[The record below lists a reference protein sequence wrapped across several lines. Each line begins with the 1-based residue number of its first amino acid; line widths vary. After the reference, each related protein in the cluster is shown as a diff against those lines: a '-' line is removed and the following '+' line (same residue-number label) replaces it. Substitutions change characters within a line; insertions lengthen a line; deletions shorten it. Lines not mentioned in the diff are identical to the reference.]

1 MLSEYYEK
9 YYKNGALIDCYPV
22 DFKQIGFIHKDAP
35 QDEEDDR
42 DADELP
48 TRLIAYLPERYQPG
62 LFGTVIWHKGIRDL
76 YLLANK
82 FDWIVETSDFM
93 INEVSRRTQ
102 WYPIPDNNTGQLAKG
117 ITNINGTVYAYGMI
131 RSVFKYLGIKQ
142 WENITNPEKHPVLGE
157 DIINS
162 KVRFIGDQVGFSA
175 LGGFDENDLYAGGN
189 HGDCWHY
196 NGKTWKKV
204 DLPTNADISAITC
217 ASNGQ
222 VYISSRLGPILV
234 GRNDT
239 WKIINEFS
247 QITHSAW
254 FKGRIYFASHDGR
267 IYTHNESDNK
277 LVEATFKTKYP
288 DHMHHIIS
296 GIASCDECLVA
307 YTEVQAYAYDGEI
320 WHEIIEL
327 PALSKNK

>member
-1 MLSEYYEK
+1 MNIS
-9 YYKNGALIDCYPV
+9 YYKEHYERGILIDCFPINLN
-22 DFKQIGFIHKDAP
+22 KIGFIHKDIP
-35 QDEEDDR
+35 VDEDF
-42 DADELP
+42 ELSETP
-48 TRLIAYLPERYQPG
+48 IRLIVYLPIKTEVG
-62 LFGTVIWHKGIRDL
+62 VFGTVTWEHSIERL
-76 YLLANK
+76 YLSSYGK
-82 FDWIVETSDFM
+82 WIVCDPNFQ
-93 INEVSRRTQ
+93 INEVSNKTQ
-102 WYPIPDNNTGQLAKG
+102 WYPMPDNNTGQLAKG
-117 ITNINGTVYAYGMI
+117 VTNINGTVYAYGMI

-239 WKIINEFS
+239 WKIINELS

-267 IYTHNESDNK
+267 IYTHNESENK

-296 GIASCDECLVA
+296 GIASCEECLVA